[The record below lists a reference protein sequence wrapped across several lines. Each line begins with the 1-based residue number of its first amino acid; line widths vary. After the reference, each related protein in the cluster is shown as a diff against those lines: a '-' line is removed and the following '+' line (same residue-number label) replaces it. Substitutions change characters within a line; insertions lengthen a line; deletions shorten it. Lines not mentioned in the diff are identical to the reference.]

1 MNLIDRRFF
10 WLLNFKGMDFSR
22 RYSILWYYV
31 SWKRLCPFIQST
43 LDILDVDERVV
54 YLFHGLDNEL

>member
-10 WLLNFKGMDFSR
+10 CLSNFKGMDFSR

-31 SWKRLCPFIQST
+31 CWKGLCPFIQST
-43 LDILDVDERVV
+43 LDILDVDEWVV
-54 YLFHGLDNEL
+54 YLFHRLDNEL